1 MIHHQQVRCSRKLT
15 QDRKLGK
22 RTKKDAEGGGHTS
35 PREGISCLKKV
46 AVGNKGKESRR
57 RDTS

>member
-1 MIHHQQVRCSRKLT
+1 V
-15 QDRKLGK
+15 GK

-35 PREGISCLKKV
+35 PREGILCLKKV